1 MKEEAWDEVLAVNLK
16 GTFNCIKAVAGTM
29 IRQGYGRIVNISS
42 VVAFIGNIGQVNY
55 ASSKAG
61 IVGLTKAAAREFAA
75 KGITVNAV
83 APGFIETEMTTKIPD
98 KIKEQ
103 ILSQIPLGR
112 FGKPEDVAEV
122 VAFLASDRA
131 RYITGQVIH
140 VNGGMYM

>member
-1 MKEEAWDEVLAVNLK
+1 M
-16 GTFNCIKAVAGTM
+16 
-29 IRQGYGRIVNISS
+29 
-42 VVAFIGNIGQVNY
+42 
-55 ASSKAG
+55 
-61 IVGLTKAAAREFAA
+61 
-75 KGITVNAV
+75 